1 MTAEELNLKDGEYTA
16 EVTMEGGSGRATIDS
31 PTDISVT
38 AEIKWSSSHY
48 DYMLVDGE
56 KFLPVNT
63 EGNSVFEIPVAEFDE
78 PMAVTADTTAMS
90 VPHEIEYTLTFAS
103 DTVTVSGSGSGMSG
117 SVNIALWI
125 AVAVAVF
132 MPIVTRMRR
141 KEKK

>member
-1 MTAEELNLKDGEYTA
+1 MIVGEEKY
-16 EVTMEGGSGRATIDS
+16 
-31 PTDISVT
+31 
-38 AEIKWSSSHY
+38 
-48 DYMLVDGE
+48 
-56 KFLPVNT
+56 LPVNT

-90 VPHEIEYTLTFAS
+90 VPHEVEYTLTFAS
-103 DTVTVSGSGSGMSG
+103 DTVTASGSGSGMSG

-132 MPIVTRMRR
+132 MPVVTRMRR

>member
-1 MTAEELNLKDGEYTA
+1 
-16 EVTMEGGSGRATIDS
+16 MEN
-31 PTDISVT
+31 
-38 AEIKWSSSHY
+38 K

-63 EGNSVFEIPVAEFDE
+63 EGNSVFEVPVAEFDK
-78 PMAVTADTTAMS
+78 PMTVMADTTAMS

-103 DTVTVSGSGSGMSG
+103 DTVTASGSGSGMSG

-132 MPIVTRMRR
+132 IPAVTRMRR